1 MKVYLIL
8 RRVMTLLA
16 GLLLMPG
23 ARAAA
28 QSYSDSIYAW
38 QHHYKAEFLVTEKSP
53 LTAADTGFIR
63 FYPPDPAW
71 KLPARFTLRED
82 RRDLLLPTYNH
93 TSKPFREYG
102 YLDFEIS
109 GTGYRLF
116 VYQNVNYMA
125 TDSLHLFLPFTDLTN
140 SETTYGGG
148 RYIDLSV
155 ADIRDGHILL
165 DFNKAYNPYC
175 AFAGGY
181 SCPVPPPENS
191 LPVAVAAGEQQFAG
205 MVRE

>member
-1 MKVYLIL
+1 MKMYFIL
-8 RRVMTLLA
+8 RMAMPLLA

-23 ARAAA
+23 GSVRA
-28 QSYSDSIYAW
+28 QSYNDSIYAW
-38 QHHYKAEFLVTEKSP
+38 QHHYKQEFLVTEKSP
-53 LTAADTGFIR
+53 LTAADTSFIR
-63 FYPPDPAW
+63 FYPPDAAWRVPAH
-71 KLPARFTLRED
+71 FTLLED
-82 RRDLLLPTYNH
+82 QRDLLLPTYNH
-93 TSKPFREYG
+93 TSKPFRKYG
-102 YLDFEIS
+102 YLDFQIR
-109 GTGYRLF
+109 GAAYRLF

-140 SETTYGGG
+140 GETTYGGG

-155 ADIRDGHILL
+155 AAIRDGHMIL

-191 LPVAVAAGEQQFAG
+191 LPVVVAAGEQQFAG
-205 MVRE
+205 VVRE